1 MKKRAK
7 TLLLVIISILIDQVV
22 KGIIFS
28 CENLNIKLIPGVL
41 KLSYVQNTGGAYG
54 LGADSILVLIGINL
68 LLVIF
73 ITRFLVKNYK
83 TLDKN
88 LTTGLLLVL
97 SGGISNLID
106 RLFRGYVIDYL
117 DLTEVL
123 NFPVFNIADSLIV
136 IGVIIMIVTILIN
149 TVKEQ
154 ETAKKG

>member
-1 MKKRAK
+1 MKKR
-7 TLLLVIISILIDQVV
+7 LRMVLLVLIPILSDQIVKRIIVSYGD
-22 KGIIFS
+22 
-28 CENLNIKLIPGVL
+28 LNIRLIPGVL
-41 KLSYVQNTGGAYG
+41 KLSYIENTGGAYG

-73 ITRFLVKNYK
+73 ITRYLVKSYK
-83 TLDKN
+83 TLYKN

-117 DLTEVL
+117 DITETL
-123 NFPVFNIADSLIV
+123 SFPVFNIADSLIV
-136 IGVIIMIVTILIN
+136 VGVVIMIVTILIN
-149 TVKEQ
+149 TIKEQ

>member
-1 MKKRAK
+1 MKKRLK
-7 TLLLVIISILIDQVV
+7 MILLVLIPILIDQIV
-22 KGIIFS
+22 KGIIIS
-28 CENLNIKLIPGVL
+28 HGDLNFRLIPGIL
-41 KLSYVQNTGGAYG
+41 KLSYVENTGGAYG

-73 ITRFLVKNYK
+73 ITRYIVKNYK

-88 LTTGLLLVL
+88 LATGLLLIL

-106 RLFRGYVIDYL
+106 RLFRGYVTDYL
-117 DLTEVL
+117 DVTEML
-123 NFPVFNIADSLIV
+123 NFPVFNIADSCIV
-136 IGVIIMIVTILIN
+136 IGVIIMIITILIN

>member
-1 MKKRAK
+1 MKKRLKMIA
-7 TLLLVIISILIDQVV
+7 LVLIPILIDQIV
-22 KGIIFS
+22 KKIIIS
-28 CENLNIKLIPGVL
+28 CGDLNIRLIPGVL
-41 KLSYVQNTGGAYG
+41 KLSYVENTGGAYG

-73 ITRFLVKNYK
+73 ITRYLVKSYK

-97 SGGISNLID
+97 SGGISNLLD

-117 DLTEVL
+117 DITEIL
-123 NFPVFNIADSLIV
+123 SFPVFNIADSLIV
-136 IGVIIMIVTILIN
+136 VGVVIMIITILIN